1 MRKRGRKGGRER
13 GREGGR
19 EGGREEVREVGTV
32 ESQKNRQAVSYSQ
45 KDILLLSTL
54 NSSGWLPLNS
64 GVFMSYPGGDVGH
77 SL

>member
-1 MRKRGRKGGRER
+1 MRKRGRER

-19 EGGREEVREVGTV
+19 EEGREGGGYSGT
-32 ESQKNRQAVSYSQ
+32 QKNRQAVSYSQ

-64 GVFMSYPGGDVGH
+64 GVFMSYAGGDVGH